1 MSGARRSLALPPRAL
16 LSRVLDQPKL
26 IQAVQSLPPATLG
39 SLVRH
44 VGLEDAGELIALAS
58 PDQLVRVLDDD
69 VWAAAGGGRDESF
82 DAERFGLWLEVLREV
97 GEEVAA
103 EKLLSLPEELVTLG
117 LHELVLV
124 VDLDELGVEM
134 AEIDEADA
142 DLIEKALDASLCEEL
157 DQYRVIAR
165 HAQSWDAVIGVLLT
179 LDRDHHSFVARLLE
193 RLAHASSE
201 VIEDHGGLY
210 EALTSGEML
219 GEDAAADRES
229 RRAAEG
235 YLASSQAGAFLAL
248 ARSGS
253 VADTLKEKGRDA
265 VTKAYFRELDRG
277 RTEPRPDAG
286 VQPLLKLLRESGV
299 DVPAAPQLSAKTP
312 RDTEPAFQRAV
323 REIAEH
329 DPALHAERM
338 DELSF
343 LVNVLLS
350 DARARGRSLRPI
362 EAARAVTAICSL
374 GLEAAAAPDAA
385 ARVGA
390 ERLFRIGLR
399 VLEVEAPAKK
409 SAAFQAAERAWSAV
423 MAGNIPR

>member
-1 MSGARRSLALPPRAL
+1 MSAPRSRRLALPPRAL
-16 LSRVLDQPKL
+16 VSRVLEQPKL

-58 PDQLVRVLDDD
+58 PEQLVRVLDDD
-69 VWAAAGGGRDESF
+69 VWAAAGSGHDEKF
-82 DAERFGLWLEVLREV
+82 DAERFGLWLEVLREA

-103 EKLLSLPEELVTLG
+103 EKLLTLPEDLVTLG

-142 DLIEKALDASLCEEL
+142 DLIEKALDASLCEEI

-165 HAQSWDAVIGVLLT
+165 NAQSWDAVIGVLLT

-201 VIEDHGGLY
+201 VIEDMGGLY

-235 YLASSQAGAFLAL
+235 FLASSQAGAFLKL
-248 ARSGS
+248 ARTRSI
-253 VADTLKEKGRDA
+253 AEALKDEGRDPI
-265 VTKAYFRELDRG
+265 TKAYFRELDRERSVAPLDPG
-277 RTEPRPDAG
+277 AA
-286 VQPLLKLLRESGV
+286 PLLKLLADAGV
-299 DVPAAPQLSAKTP
+299 EVPAAPMLSADKGT
-312 RDTEPAFQRAV
+312 RGEEPAFQRAV
-323 REIAEH
+323 RELE
-329 DPALHAERM
+329 PELHAERM

-350 DARARGRSLRPI
+350 DARARGRTLRPI
-362 EAARAVTAICSL
+362 DAAEAVTALCNL
-374 GLEAAAAPDAA
+374 GLEAAGGEGEVT
-385 ARVGA
+385 RVGA

-399 VLEVEAPAKK
+399 ALEVEIPPKK
-409 SAAFQAAERAWSAV
+409 SAAFRAAEAAWTTV
-423 MAGNIPR
+423 KAGNISR

>member
-1 MSGARRSLALPPRAL
+1 MAGARPRSLALPPRAL
-16 LSRVLDQPKL
+16 ISRVLDQPKL

-44 VGLEDAGELIALAS
+44 VGLEDAGELLALAS
-58 PDQLVRVLDDD
+58 PEQLVRVLDDD
-69 VWAAAGGGRDESF
+69 VWAAAGSGHDEKF
-82 DAERFGLWLEVLREV
+82 DAERFGLWLEVLREA

-103 EKLLSLPEELVTLG
+103 EKLLTLPEELVTLG

-124 VDLDELGVEM
+124 VDLDELGAEM

-142 DLIEKALDASLCEEL
+142 DLIEKAMDASLCEEL

-165 HAQSWDAVIGVLLT
+165 NAQSWDAVIGVLLT

-201 VIEDHGGLY
+201 VIEDMGGLY

-235 YLASSQAGAFLAL
+235 FLAASQAGAFLKL
-248 ARSGS
+248 ARTRS
-253 VADTLKEKGRDA
+253 VEDALKDDGRDA
-265 VTKAYFRELDRG
+265 VTKAYFRELDRE
-277 RTEPRPDAG
+277 RSVAPPDPGAA
-286 VQPLLKLLRESGV
+286 PLLKLLADAGV
-299 DVPAAPQLSAKTP
+299 EVPAAPKLSAGKGK
-312 RDTEPAFQRAV
+312 RGEEPAFQRAV
-323 REIAEH
+323 RSL
-329 DPALHAERM
+329 DPALHTERM

-350 DARARGRSLRPI
+350 DAKARGRALRPI
-362 EAARAVTAICSL
+362 EAAEAVTALCNL
-374 GLEAAAAPDAA
+374 GLEAAGGEGEV
-385 ARVGA
+385 RRIGA

-399 VLEVEAPAKK
+399 VLEVEIPPKK
-409 SAAFQAAERAWSAV
+409 SAAFRAAEAAWATV
-423 MAGNIPR
+423 KAGNISR